1 MRELRA
7 ISTRAAISRTSF
19 SNHYEYGD
27 LKANPRDLL
36 VNYFDA
42 SLYFAHW
49 LHAEVAFRFP
59 KDAVDL
65 RALRRYATEQSLEIK
80 TMASHVVVTMSVER
94 EDFDVA
100 DDGADWLSSL
110 VGLRGDI
117 ASGDERSLYL
127 AWLLGVQYGQVDDA
141 AVESWRPDGL
151 GCLSPSLASFVD
163 IMGLD
168 RDLVAAAAEGGA
180 RIPAAP
186 AARDIDRWLA
196 GLRPDEH
203 VAMLSR
209 VARGDGSV
217 SAEIMRQYRRHA
229 RPRPSGLPLR
239 TAAHCGSAPRRWRR
253 RDTRLPGDGRLGL
266 THGANAR
273 SRSPAIDSGRPGQ
286 ARTPSLAAS
295 RHAHWHEAS
304 ARLRRCRDAPLGPLR
319 CERTERARRPVRA
332 AHQRPAR
339 GARNETQSAGTP
351 EGRRLLSAPAEHPQ
365 SARNNCLGFP
375 LGRFEPRC

>member
-36 VNYFDA
+36 VKYFDA

-151 GCLSPSLASFVD
+151 GRLSPSLASFVD

-229 RPRPSGLPLR
+229 RPRLSGLPLR
-239 TAAHCGSAPRRWRR
+239 TAGALRERAEAMAEARHQVARR
-253 RDTRLPGDGRLGL
+253 RETR
-266 THGANAR
+266 A
-273 SRSPAIDSGRPGQ
+273 
-286 ARTPSLAAS
+286 
-295 RHAHWHEAS
+295 
-304 ARLRRCRDAPLGPLR
+304 
-319 CERTERARRPVRA
+319 RARRERQEQVARDRYLAGLAKRERQAWQRVDTLIGTKRPRDYDA
-332 AHQRPAR
+332 AV
-339 GARNETQSAGTP
+339 T
-351 EGRRLLSAPAEHPQ
+351 LLSDLCDVSGQKGRAGQFAQRISDLREAHATKP
-365 SARNNCLGFP
+365 SLLARLKDVGF
-375 LGRFEPRC
+375 